1 MHFGRLKARA
11 HEERGSHQPNTGQV
25 PGHHPAS
32 ATNSRLHRHWP
43 CARPGTLSPAHVV
56 GFQHLVVPT
65 GSTTL
70 LPDPTLARW
79 KDTGATS
86 PDGVNGEQPDAHS
99 LYAFPFT
106 LQQLVLFRGLCV
118 TGSLEEAS
126 QTLDVTTNYL
136 QTVLGRLEK
145 ELNIG
150 LVAQKVLLLACCP
163 ALEARDQFSD
173 SPRRGSSFSTARWP
187 GF

>member
-1 MHFGRLKARA
+1 MHFGRLKALA
-11 HEERGSHQPNTGQV
+11 QEERVSHQPSPGQLSA
-25 PGHHPAS
+25 HHSTS
-32 ATNSRLHRHWP
+32 ANFRLHRHGL

-56 GFQHLVVPT
+56 GFQQLVVPT
-65 GSTTL
+65 GSATL

-86 PDGVNGEQPDAHS
+86 PDGVTGEQPDAHS

-118 TGSLEEAS
+118 AGSLDEAS

-150 LVAQKVLLLACCP
+150 LVAQKVLMLA
-163 ALEARDQFSD
+163 
-173 SPRRGSSFSTARWP
+173 
-187 GF
+187 